1 LSLIENSLERLRRAG
16 NTTREPRATAVT
28 LPSVVRA
35 EPSGV
40 PEARTVHRRIG
51 IDTDRLRS
59 EGYLPEAAEQRRFA
73 DYCHRIKRPLI
84 DRALATG
91 ASDDLRVA
99 LISSALPGDGKTFIA
114 LNLAFSM
121 ARERD
126 ISVLL
131 IDGDLPRARITRAL
145 GLQSEKGLL
154 AALRDD
160 GLDVESLVLDTDVPG
175 LQVLAAGGPVDDVA
189 ELIASVRMQQIMTR
203 LLAQNPRRVVLL
215 DSPPLLVSSEA
226 RALAR
231 FPGQI
236 VLVARADRTPRQALL
251 DAIGQ
256 VDRKKLLGLVLNDAP
271 GAHQGSYY
279 DYYGQSERG

>member
-1 LSLIENSLERLRRAG
+1 LSLIENSLERLRRAASA
-16 NTTREPRATAVT
+16 TRDSRATPVT
-28 LPSVVRA
+28 LPSVVRT

-40 PEARTVHRRIG
+40 PESRPVHRTIA
-51 IDTDRLRS
+51 IDTGKLRA

-91 ASDDLRVA
+91 GPDNLRVA
-99 LISSALPGDGKTFIA
+99 LISSALPGDGKSFIA

-160 GLDVESLVLDTDVPG
+160 HLDAESLVLDTDVPRF
-175 LQVLAAGGPVDDVA
+175 QVLAAGGPVDDVA
-189 ELIASVRMQQIMTR
+189 ELIASARMQEIMTR
-203 LLAQNPRRVVLL
+203 LLAQDPRRLVLL
-215 DSPPLLVSSEA
+215 DSAPLLVSSEA
-226 RALAR
+226 RALTR
-231 FPGQI
+231 IPGQI
-236 VLVARADRTPRQALL
+236 VLVARADRTPRQALIE
-251 DAIGQ
+251 AIGQ
-256 VDRKKLLGLVLNDAP
+256 VERKKLLGIVLNDAP
-271 GAHQGSYY
+271 DVGAGGYY
-279 DYYGQSERG
+279 DYYGESERG